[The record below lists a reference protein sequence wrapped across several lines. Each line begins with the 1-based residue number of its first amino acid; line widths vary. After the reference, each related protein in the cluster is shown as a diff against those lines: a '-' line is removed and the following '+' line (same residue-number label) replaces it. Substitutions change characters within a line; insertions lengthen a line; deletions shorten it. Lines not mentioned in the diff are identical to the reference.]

1 MVGTLE
7 GAEARIGRRGTFFV
21 CHVSG
26 VLLSDRVGIAMLH
39 TTWLFLRDAVGN
51 ATKYKDKCTL
61 MNKYFTLCISHSYIN
76 TSKNFSFSISLH
88 RG

>member
-7 GAEARIGRRGTFFV
+7 GAEAGIGRGGTFFV

-61 MNKYFTLCISHSYIN
+61 KNKYFTHCTSHSYIN
-76 TSKNFSFSISLH
+76 TYPYF
-88 RG
+88 